1 MDRGEYF
8 LVICWHSP
16 EDTDVYKINTESAYL
31 PTFFFLIYGA
41 FDVAYYSLLTT
52 VHRAAA
58 TSPSVEITSACYEAA
73 KKSLQAHFQFL
84 PAFKSFGDVEILS
97 SYVSW
102 ILLYASWTPL
112 IVVFLHA
119 IAASS
124 YDDVR
129 VLEEVQESLEPLQ
142 NFNQQ
147 SEQVYGLSKIFSKV
161 ARAFVERNS
170 TFVGTYNP
178 QDDII
183 VMPQQTDQNQFHNAM
198 MAPPSMQFENGGHLN
213 IPDLQPPNF
222 DGTEMDAMSM
232 FFGNFIGG
240 SQPVG
245 NLWAMDFTDNVQGGQ
260 N

>member
-1 MDRGEYF
+1 MF
-8 LVICWHSP
+8 
-16 EDTDVYKINTESAYL
+16 T
-31 PTFFFLIYGA
+31 GA

-58 TSPSVEITSACYEAA
+58 TSASIEITSACYDAA
-73 KKSLQAHFQFL
+73 KKSLRAHFQFL
-84 PAFKSFGDVEILS
+84 PAFKSFGDVEVLS

-124 YDDVR
+124 HDDVR

-147 SEQVYGLSKIFSKV
+147 SEQVYNLSKTFSKL
-161 ARAFVERNS
+161 AKAFVEQDS
-170 TFVGTYNP
+170 TFVGTYNSK
-178 QDDII
+178 DDII
-183 VMPQQTDQNQFHNAM
+183 FMPQQTNQNQFHNAM
-198 MAPPSMQFENGGHLN
+198 MAPPPIQFEKNGSHFN
-213 IPDLQPPNF
+213 IPELQPPNF

-232 FFGNFIGG
+232 FLGNFIGG
-240 SQPVG
+240 NQPVG
-245 NLWAMDFTDNVQGGQ
+245 NLWAMDFTDNAQ
-260 N
+260 